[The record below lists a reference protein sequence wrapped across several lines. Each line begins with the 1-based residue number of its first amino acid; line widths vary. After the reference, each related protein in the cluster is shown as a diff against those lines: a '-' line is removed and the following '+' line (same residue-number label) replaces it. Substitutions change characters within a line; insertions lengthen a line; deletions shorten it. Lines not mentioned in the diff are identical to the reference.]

1 MKNSKKSV
9 EKIVLLEDL
18 KMSRLSFNFFMIY
31 VIHKMVVLFKNII
44 FKCFFEEYN
53 RLLFFNII
61 FFHNIW

>member
-44 FKCFFEEYN
+44 FKCLFEEYN

-61 FFHNIW
+61 FFHNI